1 MGGCRGGEWGGSP
14 LAPVHLAIAT
24 PTEESG
30 VHPLS
35 KVRFLGGLERR
46 VPGFK
51 KKVTKE
57 TVGTGKRRE
66 FVVIQGVTLVDAD
79 PFQ

>member
-46 VPGFK
+46 VPKFRK
-51 KKVTKE
+51 KHIYE
-57 TVGTGKRRE
+57 TPEGGKRRM
-66 FVVIQGVTLVDAD
+66 FLAIQGIALADAGI
-79 PFQ
+79 